1 MAIDLP
7 LGPVMLD
14 LAGPSLSGEEQALL
28 LHPLVGGVI
37 LFTRNFESPGQL
49 HALTTEIHALRQPQ
63 LLIAVDHE
71 GGRVQRFRDGFL
83 RLPPMRAL
91 GTLWDADRARARA
104 AAEATGFVLGSE
116 LRSCGVDLSFTP
128 VLDLDYGE
136 SEVIGNRAFHR
147 DPQAVTELAAAL
159 NAGLRR
165 ACMANVGKHFPGHGF
180 VAADSHHAIPMD
192 TRTMDELT
200 PDLEPYREHKR
211 MGLAA
216 VMPAH
221 VIYEKIDSRPA
232 GFSTFWLQKVL
243 RGELGFDG
251 VIFSDDLSMEGASE
265 AGDIVERAEA
275 AIGAGCDMVLVCNN
289 PASARRLL
297 AAWKPAFSAESARRL
312 QSLLPDSCAPRLGAL
327 RADTL
332 YQAACAAVAAMQP

>member
-14 LAGPSLSGEEQALL
+14 LSGPTISKEERTVL

-37 LFTRNFESPGQL
+37 LFTRNFESPEQL
-49 HALTTEIHALRQPQ
+49 HALTAEIHSLRQPQ
-63 LLIAVDHE
+63 LLIAVNHE

-83 RLPPMRAL
+83 RLPPMRTL
-91 GTLWDADRARARA
+91 GELWDADKAQARAV
-104 AAEATGFVLGSE
+104 AEAAGFVLASE

-147 DPQAVTELAAAL
+147 NPKAVTELATAL

-165 ACMANVGKHFPGHGF
+165 AGMANAGKHFPGHGF
-180 VAADSHHAIPMD
+180 VAADSHHAIPVD
-192 TRTMDELT
+192 TRTMDELA

-243 RGELGFDG
+243 RGNLGFDG
-251 VIFSDDLSMEGASE
+251 VIFSDDLSMEGASV

-275 AIGAGCDMVLVCNN
+275 AIKAGCDMVLVCNN
-289 PASARRLL
+289 PASAHQLL
-297 AAWKPAFSAESARRL
+297 AGWKPAFSAESARRL
-312 QSLLPDSCAPRLGAL
+312 QALLPDSGTPGFEAL
-327 RADTL
+327 RADTF
-332 YQAACAAVAAMQP
+332 YQAACAAVAAVQA